1 MDIEIRLTTPGET
14 FAVDGTLVEADP
26 GDVLLHIIDENDH
39 KTILFEPEDARA
51 AAMAL
56 MKTGAQGLQAKYGP
70 VDALKRI
77 LTGKGTTKP
86 EIMDPDHA

>member
-1 MDIEIRLTTPGET
+1 MDIEIRLTNPGET
-14 FAVDGTLVEADP
+14 FAADGTLVESDP
-26 GDVLLHIIDENDH
+26 GDVLLHIIDGDDH

-56 MKTGAQGLQAKYGP
+56 MQTGAKGLQAKYGP
-70 VDALKRI
+70 VEALKRI
-77 LTGKGTTKP
+77 LTGKSITKP